1 MNNKIKVI
9 ISWGLVILWM
19 GIIFNFS
26 NMDTDESNT
35 KSKDTIEKVV
45 DTTIDTSNKIGI
57 TKDDVSDD
65 KIEGIVSI
73 LNKPL
78 RKCMHAAEY
87 LVLSLLLIIALNV
100 SKKKIFYKYLI
111 AIIICFIYACTDEYH
126 QLFISGRTGQFT
138 DVLIDTFGAIVGIII
153 YNIMSNLIRKYKLI
167 YNKNNS
173 GK

>member
-73 LNKPL
+73 LNKPI
-78 RKCMHAAEY
+78 RKCMHSAEY

>member
-9 ISWGLVILWM
+9 ISLGLVILWM

-26 NMDTDESNT
+26 NMDADESNT

-57 TKDDVSDD
+57 TKDVANDD
-65 KIEGIVSI
+65 KIDNIVLT

-78 RKCMHAAEY
+78 RKCMHATEY
-87 LVLSLLLIIALNV
+87 LVLSLLLIKALNV
-100 SKKKIFYKYLI
+100 SKKKISHKYLI
-111 AIIICFIYACTDEYH
+111 VIITCFIYACTDEYH
-126 QLFISGRTGQFT
+126 QLFINGRTGQFT

-153 YNIMSNLIRKYKLI
+153 YNIITKLI
-167 YNKNNS
+167 YKNKKNR
-173 GK
+173 